1 MTVTVTDAQ
10 VATDGLVWQ
19 MVIWPLPLRESAVL
33 GLVRHFAAQAHAPQL
48 IVETRADV
56 TGVTY
61 LLGCPAQHASAVRAA
76 VEQLVRGSVVVPYA
90 AGARAAVVTA
100 RRVVLSS
107 AVRPLE
113 PIDPVASTRSVLHAL
128 TTVGRGEQLVI
139 QQILGP
145 RITPRTAPKPS
156 PVQEQ
161 SVASRLWVGVAH
173 DRSAESRQALLKKI
187 GQHGFA
193 AAVRIGVQ
201 APTAERRRTLL
212 LGLTSALSTANAPG
226 VKVLLKSDAAGHLN
240 TPKPLRPWWN
250 HASRLTALETMR
262 LSGWPVADRDD
273 ESFPGLPPRHPKPIR
288 PSAAM
293 LAGQQVLAQANA
305 PGANGTLG
313 YNTLDRMRHTWLLGP
328 SGTGKSTLLLNLIVQ
343 DLEANRPL
351 VVIEPKDLV
360 AEILS
365 RIPPHRL
372 DDVVLLDPLDASPV
386 GINPLHRGPGD
397 HRSPEVVADS
407 LFATFKALYR
417 TGSGDGLGPR
427 SSDILRHC
435 LQVLASRPD
444 ASLVMLPLLLTNPGF
459 RHSVTRGVM
468 QADPFDA
475 GPFWQWFNELSPE
488 AAAQI
493 TAPLSNKVRPLLDR
507 NLRAVLAQRQ
517 PRFNIRDVL
526 TDKKILLVPLQKGV
540 LGPEIAQLLAAM
552 VLGELWQAICERTAI
567 PEPQRDPVMIYVDE
581 VQEFLHLPTDL
592 DDALATARS
601 LKAGFHLAHQFEG
614 QLPRT
619 MVEAFRSNARNKI
632 CFQLSVTDAKTMA
645 IGQSVL
651 APEDFTTQPAHHIY
665 ATVIRDNSIQP
676 WASGITSPPPPE
688 VSDPADIRQRSRTR
702 YGQSRSE
709 IDAGFAALL
718 EPTDPK
724 HRTGDTGVSDSA
736 GDTGARRGQRA
747 RRP

>member
-1 MTVTVTDAQ
+1 MTVTVTDAP

-19 MVIWPLPLRESAVL
+19 MVIWPLPLRESAAL

-61 LLGCPAQHASAVRAA
+61 LLGCPQQHAASVRAT
-76 VEQLVRGSVVVPYA
+76 VEQLVRGAVVVPFEA
-90 AGARAAVVTA
+90 SDRVPMKTA
-100 RRVVLSS
+100 RRVQLSS

-128 TTVGRGEQLVI
+128 TTVDRGEQLVI

-145 RITPRTAPKPS
+145 RITPRTAPVHPPAAS
-156 PVQEQ
+156 Q
-161 SVASRLWVGVAH
+161 SVVSRLWVGVAH
-173 DRSAESRQALLKKI
+173 EGSADARQALSRKL

-193 AAVRIGVQ
+193 AIVRIGVQ
-201 APTAERRRTLL
+201 APTSKRRARLMFGL
-212 LGLTSALSTANAPG
+212 IAALGTKNTPG
-226 VKVLLKSDAAGHLN
+226 VRVQFKPEAAHSVNIL
-240 TPKPLRPWWN
+240 KPLWPWW
-250 HASRLTALETMR
+250 ARGSRLTAMETVR

-273 ESFPGLPPRHPKPIR
+273 ESFPGLPPKHPKPIR
-288 PSAAM
+288 PSAPM

-343 DLEANRPL
+343 DLENNRPL

-365 RIPPHRL
+365 RIPAHRL
-372 DDVVLLDPLDASPV
+372 DDVVLLDPLDTAPV

-397 HRSPEVVADS
+397 HRSADVVADS

-459 RHSVTRGVM
+459 RHFVTRGIM
-468 QADPFDA
+468 QSDPFDA

-493 TAPLSNKVRPLLDR
+493 TAPLSNKIRPLLDR

-517 PRFNIRDVL
+517 PCFNVRDVL
-526 TDKKILLVPLQKGV
+526 TNKKILLVPLQKGV
-540 LGPEIAQLLAAM
+540 LGPEIAQLLAAV

-567 PEPQRDPVMIYVDE
+567 PEAQRDPVMIYVDE

-619 MVEAFRSNARNKI
+619 MTEAFRSNARNKI

-645 IGQSVL
+645 AGQTVL

-665 ATVIRDNSIQP
+665 ATLIRDNSAQP
-676 WASGITSPPPPE
+676 WASGITLPPPPE
-688 VSDPADIRQRSRTR
+688 VSDPADIRQRSRER

-718 EPTDPK
+718 EPTDSG
-724 HRTGDTGVSDSA
+724 HGNGNGGVSDSA
-736 GDTGARRGQRA
+736 SDTGARRGQKA

>member
-1 MTVTVTDAQ
+1 MTVTVAEAP
-10 VATDGLVWQ
+10 VGTDGLVWQ
-19 MVIWPLPLRESAVL
+19 MVIWPLPLRESAAL

-61 LLGCPAQHASAVRAA
+61 LLGCPQQHASAVQAT
-76 VEQLVRGSVVVPYA
+76 VERLVRGSMVVPYA
-90 AGARAAVVTA
+90 AGARAAVITA

-107 AVRPLE
+107 AVRSLE

-156 PVQEQ
+156 PVQGQ
-161 SVASRLWVGVAH
+161 SVASRLWVGVAQ

-250 HASRLTALETMR
+250 HASRLTAMETVR

-273 ESFPGLPPRHPKPIR
+273 ESFPGQPPKHPKPIR
-288 PSAAM
+288 PTAAV
-293 LAGQQVLAQANA
+293 LAGEQVLASANA

-313 YNTLDRMRHTWLLGP
+313 YNTLDRMRHTWVLGP
-328 SGTGKSTLLLNLIVQ
+328 PGTGKSTLLLNLIGQ
-343 DLEANRPL
+343 DLEANRPV

-360 AEILS
+360 AELLP
-365 RIPPHRL
+365 RIPAHRAE
-372 DDVVLLDPLDASPV
+372 DVVLLDPLDAAPV

-427 SSDILRHC
+427 SSDILRHG
-435 LQVLASRPD
+435 LQVLTGRPD
-444 ASLVMLPLLLTNPGF
+444 ASLVMLPLLLNNPGF
-459 RHSVTRGVM
+459 RHSATRGVM
-468 QADPFDA
+468 QSDPFDA

-493 TAPLSNKVRPLLDR
+493 VAPLSNKVRPLLDR

-567 PEPQRDPVMIYVDE
+567 PEARRDPVMIYVDE

-632 CFQLSVTDAKTMA
+632 CFQLSVTDAKAMA
-645 IGQSVL
+645 AGQSVL

-676 WASGITSPPPPE
+676 WASGITLPPPPE
-688 VSDPADIRQRSRTR
+688 ISDPADIRQRSRTR
-702 YGQSRSE
+702 YGQSRSG

-718 EPTDPK
+718 EPTDSG
-724 HRTGDTGVSDSA
+724 HGNGDGGMSDSA